1 MCGIVGYLGSRS
13 AAQVIID
20 GLKSLEYRGYDSAGI
35 AVLDNGSLTVI
46 KSKGKIADLSGKIG
60 SAVQDSRLGIGHT
73 RWATHGRPSNENS
86 HPHTDCEGKIAI
98 VHNGIIENY
107 PELREKLKEEGH
119 VFTSETDS
127 EVISHLIEKYYT
139 GDLIAAVS
147 RTIKDLRGAYA
158 IAVISQD
165 CPDLLVAAKKDSP
178 LIVGL
183 GEGEYF
189 FTSDIPAVLS
199 YTRDII
205 IMDDGEVAAI
215 TPDGVS
221 FYLNMNP
228 IQKPQ
233 ERITWD
239 ESSAQK
245 GGYDHFMQ
253 KEIFEQP
260 WALRQTLKG
269 RILPDMSGVDIGEF
283 AITPEQ
289 FAKISKITVV
299 ACGTSYHAGLV
310 GKHIMEK
317 LLRIPVE
324 VEIASEYRYKSPL
337 IDKNTLVI
345 VISQSGETADTI
357 AALRESKKLGARS
370 VAITNVLGSTIAREA
385 DDTIFTWAGPEIAV
399 ASTKAYVTQLMALY
413 LMTIYFG
420 DLSGKL
426 SKAKVKELL
435 QALCAI
441 PNQVQLILD
450 SQKENILAVSEYFL
464 PWSDTFFIG
473 RGVDYAVSMEG
484 ALKLKEISY
493 IHAEAYA
500 AGELKHGTLAL
511 ITAGVPVISLCTERE
526 LLMKTVSN
534 IESVRARGGYIIG
547 IAFEDSLKEVSAV
560 FDKTVYLPR
569 AMDIF
574 SPILTV
580 VPMQLLSY
588 YAATLRGCNVD
599 QPRNLAKSVTVE

>member
-13 AAQVIID
+13 ATQVIID

-35 AVLDNGSLTVI
+35 AVLDNGTLTVI

-60 SAVQDSRLGIGHT
+60 SAIQDSRLGIGHT
-73 RWATHGRPSNENS
+73 RWATHGRPSDENS
-86 HPHTDCEGKIAI
+86 HPHTDCWNKVAI

-107 PELREKLKEEGH
+107 PELREKLKKEGH
-119 VFTSETDS
+119 IFTSETDS

-139 GDLIAAVS
+139 GDLVAAVS
-147 RTIKDLRGAYA
+147 RAIKDLRGAYA
-158 IAVISQD
+158 IAVIAQD

-178 LIVGL
+178 LIIGV

-189 FTSDIPAVLS
+189 FTSDIPAVLP

-215 TPDGVS
+215 TSGGVNI
-221 FYLNMNP
+221 YLNMNP
-228 IQKPQ
+228 IQKQ
-233 ERITWD
+233 SEKITWD

-283 AITPEQ
+283 TITPEQ
-289 FAKISKITVV
+289 FAKISKITIV

-385 DDTIFTWAGPEIAV
+385 GDTIFTWAGPEIAV

-426 SKAKVKELL
+426 TKAKIKELL

-450 SQKENILAVSEYFL
+450 SQKDNILEIAEYFL

-511 ITAGVPVISLCTERE
+511 ITAGIPVISLCTERE

-547 IAFEDSLKEVSAV
+547 IAFENSLNEVSAI
-560 FDKTVYLPR
+560 FDEAIYLPQ